1 MSDST
6 ESKDIHW
13 TLLLEKYFSDTGEKC
28 YCYSYLHKKSEQL
41 YDNRRIIIDLPCII
55 LATLNGATSIG
66 SQSLFGGAEMAS
78 VGIGLVALFTATLQT
93 IGSYFGWAKRAEAHR
108 IASLQ
113 YSKLYRTIAVDLG
126 LPRHE
131 RPNVKDFLKNVKDQ
145 YDRLQ
150 ETSPLVPHPIVD
162 HFKVQFSDEKY
173 RAISKPPEANGLER
187 VTVYDPKKDSEIM
200 QIVEDEIM
208 NSPRPIRIPLL
219 NNNGTSETICIE

>member
-1 MSDST
+1 MSETT
-6 ESKDIHW
+6 ESKEIHW
-13 TLLLEKYFSDTGEKC
+13 TLLLEKYFSDTAEKC
-28 YCYSYLHKKSEQL
+28 YCYSYLHKKAEQL

-78 VGIGLVALFTATLQT
+78 VGVGLVALFTATLQT

-126 LPRHE
+126 LPRDE
-131 RPNVKDFLKNVKDQ
+131 RPNVKDFLKNVKEQ

-150 ETSPLVPHPIVD
+150 ETSPLVPAIIIQ
-162 HFKVQFSDEKY
+162 HFKTQFSDEKY
-173 RAISKPPEANGLER
+173 KTISKPPEANGLEE
-187 VTVYDPKKDSEIM
+187 VVVYDPKKDSEII
-200 QIVEDEIM
+200 QAVEDEITHR
-208 NSPRPIRIPLL
+208 PRPIRIPQLDS
-219 NNNGTSETICIE
+219 NGTSEGVCVE